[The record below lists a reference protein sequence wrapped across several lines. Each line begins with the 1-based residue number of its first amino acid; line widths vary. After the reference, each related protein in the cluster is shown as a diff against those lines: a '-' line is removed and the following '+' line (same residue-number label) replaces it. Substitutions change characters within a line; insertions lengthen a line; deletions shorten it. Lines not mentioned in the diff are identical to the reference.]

1 MFQCSGGALFPGE
14 VRVGGGSDSW
24 GGADSEPGSWMPPM
38 MGAGPCHTR
47 TAFSPV
53 TQGPREPWALERSS
67 IKGAITGGWDYP
79 LLGQTSIQ
87 VVGDDMLLRARAACP
102 PSCPCPVIL
111 CCVL

>member
-38 MGAGPCHTR
+38 TGAGPCHTR

-79 LLGQTSIQ
+79 LL
-87 VVGDDMLLRARAACP
+87 RARAACP
-102 PSCPCPVIL
+102 PSCPRPGIL